1 MQIGKHDLIFCQ
13 NQKKQPVLQMP
24 KRKTIKILSAVL
36 LFFSLVTTEQVWNL
50 SQVSLASPAGGF
62 KVTRNTLDHLQ
73 REGLSKALT
82 SMLSPMLGIIYQN
95 RKDFL
100 NALPIMLAPKDLE
113 ILFRYAS
120 TEQIKIHADEFSS
133 DLNENAAVFR
143 GNVKGVIPRENI
155 ELTTA
160 KLRLISGKSSNFEKL
175 IGEGGVQV
183 KQWDREMRSDFAIY
197 TQVDLE
203 KQTPDTDS
211 SATKKTRPPQKTL
224 QLQGNVIMKATQGK
238 VSSNTALLDLLHQ
251 HATLEGQNTS
261 KEGRIRVEANLTELE
276 KTDRPKAATSEE
288 PANGEQTKVL
298 LFASR
303 AVLDNKKHQAMF
315 EGKVEMERTPDN
327 LYIRAGKISLLLG
340 ELQELL
346 FIRAEQGVCFEQP
359 GRVAKADQA
368 SFDEITQTILLESNA
383 EVQSGK
389 YHLQGSTI
397 NLYLDVNKGVAQGD
411 NKAPIQMTILGE
423 ESPAI
428 FTCR

>member
-1 MQIGKHDLIFCQ
+1 
-13 NQKKQPVLQMP
+13 MP

-36 LFFSLVTTEQVWNL
+36 LFFSLVTTEQAWNL
-50 SQVSLASPAGGF
+50 SQVSLASPAGGL

-82 SMLSPMLGIIYQN
+82 SMLSPMLGIIYPN

-183 KQWDREMRSDFAIY
+183 KQWDREMRTDFAIY

-276 KTDRPKAATSEE
+276 KTDRPKDATSEE
-288 PANGEQTKVL
+288 SANGEQTKVL

>member
-1 MQIGKHDLIFCQ
+1 
-13 NQKKQPVLQMP
+13 MP

-36 LFFSLVTTEQVWNL
+36 LFFSLVTTEQAWNL
-50 SQVSLASPAGGF
+50 SQVSLASPAVGF

-82 SMLSPMLGIIYQN
+82 SMLSPMLGIIYPN

-143 GNVKGVIPRENI
+143 GNVKGLIPRENI

-276 KTDRPKAATSEE
+276 KADMPKDTTSEE

>member
-1 MQIGKHDLIFCQ
+1 
-13 NQKKQPVLQMP
+13 MP
-24 KRKTIKILSAVL
+24 KRKTIIILSTVL
-36 LFFSLVTTEQVWNL
+36 LFFNLVTTEQVWNL
-50 SQVSLASPAGGF
+50 SQVSLASPAVGF
-62 KVTRNTLDHLQ
+62 KVTSNTLDHLQ
-73 REGLSKALT
+73 REGLSKALA
-82 SMLSPMLGIIYQN
+82 SMLSPMLGINYMN

-113 ILFRYAS
+113 ILFRYAA

-160 KLRLISGKSSNFEKL
+160 KLRLISGKSRNFEKL

-197 TQVDLE
+197 TQVDFE
-203 KQTPDTDS
+203 KQTRDTDS

-276 KTDRPKAATSEE
+276 KTDRPKDATSEE

-389 YHLQGSTI
+389 YHLQGSSI
-397 NLYLDVNKGVAQGD
+397 NLYLDVNKGVAQGKD
-411 NKAPIQMTILGE
+411 KAPIQMTILGE
-423 ESPAI
+423 ESPSI